1 MEVRQAAALH
11 PDSQGQA
18 RRSAGRRGNAGR
30 RARPAARFRRRV
42 LLQGIRRAAPPAPGA
57 GTAQGLRAAGR
68 RDRQVG
74 RRIRI
79 PAARDPLGLPGQHS
93 RTRNRGGCGEA
104 DGDLDLQRRARSFRC
119 AQAPLPASSHR
130 LPRTEARGA
139 HRRKPRAWNREIP
152 AHADRRLH
160 QPGPH
165 SRSEEAAVGQRNHR
179 LGARAGAA
187 AVFGAGSS
195 DRQGHAQRALE
206 IRGRH
211 RDHAAPGDDL
221 RRQSRTARRV
231 RLGALMREELH
242 RFFRAARGAGVRVS
256 PAESIDAM
264 KAVADVGFGDRDIL
278 RDTLLLT
285 LAKNQD
291 EKRAL
296 GETFDLFFSQPE
308 VKDEAAPEDAA
319 QGALP
324 DSTSSE
330 TPPGGDAGAP
340 APQMGELAQMLMSR
354 DRNAIAAAMANAAS
368 AASLSD
374 IRYFTQ
380 RGIFSTRILEAL
392 GIERL
397 RDDMDALTATNPAE
411 AERLAAALEALR
423 ENVRDV
429 VSQALLLYGREES
442 ENLRNEILRNAP
454 LARLERRQVEQ
465 MKALIRAIARRLRER
480 YSKPRKRQRRGHLDV
495 RRTLRR
501 NAAWGGIPFLTSWK
515 RRHRDRPK
523 IVALCDV
530 AGSVAQ
536 VSDFFL
542 LLIHSLH
549 EVVDDV
555 RSFAFSGHL
564 IEVSDILDTKSPEEA
579 MKEIMS
585 KVGFG
590 SSDYGG
596 SLVDFE
602 KGWIRSVTPK
612 TTVVVLGDA
621 RTNNLDPRADILRTI
636 SERSKRLVWL
646 NPEGRMA
653 WGWGDSEMPRYAA
666 FCSVVRQCATAKQL
680 ERAVSDIVAAYQ

>member
-1 MEVRQAAALH
+1 
-11 PDSQGQA
+11 
-18 RRSAGRRGNAGR
+18 
-30 RARPAARFRRRV
+30 
-42 LLQGIRRAAPPAPGA
+42 
-57 GTAQGLRAAGR
+57 
-68 RDRQVG
+68 
-74 RRIRI
+74 
-79 PAARDPLGLPGQHS
+79 
-93 RTRNRGGCGEA
+93 
-104 DGDLDLQRRARSFRC
+104 
-119 AQAPLPASSHR
+119 
-130 LPRTEARGA
+130 
-139 HRRKPRAWNREIP
+139 
-152 AHADRRLH
+152 
-160 QPGPH
+160 
-165 SRSEEAAVGQRNHR
+165 
-179 LGARAGAA
+179 
-187 AVFGAGSS
+187 
-195 DRQGHAQRALE
+195 
-206 IRGRH
+206 
-211 RDHAAPGDDL
+211 
-221 RRQSRTARRV
+221 
-231 RLGALMREELH
+231 MREELH

-264 KAVADVGFGDRDIL
+264 KAVADVGFADRSIL

-285 LAKNQD
+285 LAKSQD
-291 EKRAL
+291 EKQAL
-296 GETFDLFFSQPE
+296 GDCFDLFFSQPE
-308 VKDEAAPEDAA
+308 VKNETAPEDAA
-319 QGALP
+319 EGADA
-324 DSTSSE
+324 DSGVSNAE
-330 TPPGGDAGAP
+330 QGGDVGAP
-340 APQMGELAQMLMSR
+340 SPELGELAQMLLSR
-354 DRNAIAAAMANAAS
+354 DRNAIAAAMASAAN

-380 RGIFSTRILEAL
+380 RGIFSTRILELL

-397 RDDMDALTATNPAE
+397 RDDLDALTATNPAE

-442 ENLRNEILRNAP
+442 ENLRHEILRNAP

-480 YSKPRKRQRRGHLDV
+480 YSKPRKRQRRGHLDL

-501 NAAWGGIPFLTSWK
+501 NAAWGSVPFLISWK

-530 AGSVAQ
+530 SGSVAQ

-564 IEVSDILDTKSPEEA
+564 IEVSDILDSKTPEEA
-579 MKEIMS
+579 MSEIMS

-596 SLVDFE
+596 SFVDFE
-602 KGWIRSVTPK
+602 KDFIRTVTPK
-612 TTVVVLGDA
+612 TTVIVLGDA

>member
-1 MEVRQAAALH
+1 
-11 PDSQGQA
+11 
-18 RRSAGRRGNAGR
+18 
-30 RARPAARFRRRV
+30 
-42 LLQGIRRAAPPAPGA
+42 
-57 GTAQGLRAAGR
+57 
-68 RDRQVG
+68 
-74 RRIRI
+74 
-79 PAARDPLGLPGQHS
+79 
-93 RTRNRGGCGEA
+93 
-104 DGDLDLQRRARSFRC
+104 
-119 AQAPLPASSHR
+119 
-130 LPRTEARGA
+130 
-139 HRRKPRAWNREIP
+139 
-152 AHADRRLH
+152 
-160 QPGPH
+160 
-165 SRSEEAAVGQRNHR
+165 
-179 LGARAGAA
+179 
-187 AVFGAGSS
+187 
-195 DRQGHAQRALE
+195 
-206 IRGRH
+206 
-211 RDHAAPGDDL
+211 
-221 RRQSRTARRV
+221 
-231 RLGALMREELH
+231 MREELH

-264 KAVADVGFGDRDIL
+264 NAVADVGFADRAIL

-308 VKDEAAPEDAA
+308 VKDETPPEDADENAANGPAPDATASETGEADAAAPEM
-319 QGALP
+319 
-324 DSTSSE
+324 
-330 TPPGGDAGAP
+330 GD
-340 APQMGELAQMLMSR
+340 LAQMLMSQ
-354 DRNAIAAAMANAAS
+354 DRNAVAAALANAAN

-380 RGIFSTRILEAL
+380 RGIFSTRILNQL

-397 RDDMDALTATNPAE
+397 RDDLDALTSTNPAQ
-411 AERLAAALEALR
+411 AERLAAALKALR
-423 ENVRDV
+423 ENVGEI
-429 VSQALLLYGREES
+429 VSQALVLYGREES

-480 YSKPRKRQRRGHLDV
+480 YSKPRKRQRRGHLDI

-501 NAAWGGIPFLTSWK
+501 NAAWGGVPFLTSWK
-515 RRHRDRPK
+515 RRHRDRPQ

-530 AGSVAQ
+530 SGSVAQ

-564 IEVSDILDTKSPEEA
+564 IEVSDILDTKSPEQA
-579 MKEIMS
+579 MSEIMS

-596 SLVDFE
+596 SLSDFE
-602 KGWIRSVTPK
+602 KGWIKSVTPK
-612 TTVVVLGDA
+612 TTVIVLGDA
-621 RTNNLDPRADILRTI
+621 RTNNLDPRADILRRI

-653 WGWGDSEMPRYAA
+653 WGWGDSEMPRYAS
-666 FCSVVRQCATAKQL
+666 FCTVVRQCATAKQL

>member
-1 MEVRQAAALH
+1 
-11 PDSQGQA
+11 
-18 RRSAGRRGNAGR
+18 
-30 RARPAARFRRRV
+30 
-42 LLQGIRRAAPPAPGA
+42 
-57 GTAQGLRAAGR
+57 
-68 RDRQVG
+68 
-74 RRIRI
+74 
-79 PAARDPLGLPGQHS
+79 
-93 RTRNRGGCGEA
+93 
-104 DGDLDLQRRARSFRC
+104 
-119 AQAPLPASSHR
+119 
-130 LPRTEARGA
+130 
-139 HRRKPRAWNREIP
+139 
-152 AHADRRLH
+152 
-160 QPGPH
+160 
-165 SRSEEAAVGQRNHR
+165 
-179 LGARAGAA
+179 
-187 AVFGAGSS
+187 
-195 DRQGHAQRALE
+195 
-206 IRGRH
+206 
-211 RDHAAPGDDL
+211 
-221 RRQSRTARRV
+221 
-231 RLGALMREELH
+231 MREELH

-264 KAVADVGFGDRDIL
+264 KAVADVGFADRDIL

-296 GETFDLFFSQPE
+296 AETFDLFFSQPE
-308 VKDEAAPEDAA
+308 VKEENAPEDAEENA
-319 QGALP
+319 GESAAP
-324 DSTSSE
+324 DATTASE
-330 TPPGGDAGAP
+330 TGEADAP
-340 APQMGELAQMLMSR
+340 APEMGELAQILMSQ
-354 DRNAIAAAMANAAS
+354 DRNAVAAAMANAAN

-380 RGIFSTRILEAL
+380 RGIFSTRILNQL

-397 RDDMDALTATNPAE
+397 RDDLDALTSTNPAE
-411 AERLAAALEALR
+411 AERLAAALKALR
-423 ENVRDV
+423 ENVSEV

-465 MKALIRAIARRLRER
+465 MKALIHAIARRLRER
-480 YSKPRKRQRRGHLDV
+480 YSKPRKRQRRGHLDI

-501 NAAWGGIPFLTSWK
+501 NAAWGGVPFLTSWK
-515 RRHRDRPK
+515 RRHRDRPQ

-530 AGSVAQ
+530 SGSVAQ

-564 IEVSDILDTKSPEEA
+564 IEVSDILEAKSPEEA
-579 MKEIMS
+579 MREIMS

-602 KGWIRSVTPK
+602 KGWIKTVTPK
-612 TTVVVLGDA
+612 TTVIVLGDA
-621 RTNNLDPRADILRTI
+621 RTNNLDPRADILRRI

-653 WGWGDSEMPRYAA
+653 WGWGDSEMPRYAS

>member
-1 MEVRQAAALH
+1 
-11 PDSQGQA
+11 
-18 RRSAGRRGNAGR
+18 
-30 RARPAARFRRRV
+30 
-42 LLQGIRRAAPPAPGA
+42 
-57 GTAQGLRAAGR
+57 
-68 RDRQVG
+68 
-74 RRIRI
+74 
-79 PAARDPLGLPGQHS
+79 
-93 RTRNRGGCGEA
+93 
-104 DGDLDLQRRARSFRC
+104 
-119 AQAPLPASSHR
+119 
-130 LPRTEARGA
+130 
-139 HRRKPRAWNREIP
+139 
-152 AHADRRLH
+152 
-160 QPGPH
+160 
-165 SRSEEAAVGQRNHR
+165 
-179 LGARAGAA
+179 
-187 AVFGAGSS
+187 
-195 DRQGHAQRALE
+195 
-206 IRGRH
+206 
-211 RDHAAPGDDL
+211 
-221 RRQSRTARRV
+221 
-231 RLGALMREELH
+231 MREELH

-264 KAVADVGFGDRDIL
+264 KAVADVGFADRGIL

-285 LAKNQD
+285 LAKSED
-291 EKRAL
+291 EKQAL
-296 GETFDLFFSQPE
+296 AACFDLFFSQPE
-308 VKDEAAPEDAA
+308 VKERTAPEDAA
-319 QGALP
+319 ENAGTN
-324 DSTSSE
+324 STQSK
-330 TPPGGDAGAP
+330 PGPGDDDAGAP
-340 APQMGELAQMLMSR
+340 SPKLGELAQMLMSR
-354 DRNAIAAAMANAAS
+354 DRNAIAAAMANAAN

-380 RGIFSTRILEAL
+380 RGIFSTRILESL

-397 RDDMDALTATNPAE
+397 RDDLDALTATNPAD

-429 VSQALLLYGREES
+429 VNQALVLYGREES

-480 YSKPRKRQRRGHLDV
+480 YSKPRKRQRRGHLDT

-501 NAAWGGIPFLTSWK
+501 NAAWGGVPFLTSWK

-523 IVALCDV
+523 IVAICDV
-530 AGSVAQ
+530 SGSVAQ

-579 MKEIMS
+579 MSEIMS

-596 SLVDFE
+596 SFVDFE
-602 KGWIRSVTPK
+602 KGWIRAVTPK
-612 TTVVVLGDA
+612 TTVIVLGDA
-621 RTNNLDPRADILRTI
+621 RTNNLDPRADILRRI

-653 WGWGDSEMPRYAA
+653 WGWGDSEMPRYSA
-666 FCSVVRQCATAKQL
+666 FCSVVRQCATARQL